1 MHKQTNKEKI
11 INTITQ
17 TKANKINKTTSGHKI
32 PTTIRENAP
41 AFAPTNFQSQ
51 KKKKKNLSVQSIL
64 FKIQL
69 SSCNSV

>member
-51 KKKKKNLSVQSIL
+51 K
-64 FKIQL
+64 
-69 SSCNSV
+69 